1 MIPEKVQQRL
11 LAVSAHPD
19 DIEYTSGGSVSRWSA
34 EGWAVHLVVCT
45 DGSKG
50 SQNPD
55 DDPKSLVNLRRAE
68 QDEAA
73 RVLGVHKV
81 IWLGY
86 PDGELLQAA
95 DLIEQLAFQIRLIRP
110 KRLLTWDAWRP
121 YQLHPDHRA
130 TGLATVDAVL
140 AAGNP
145 HFYSKQLTKELKPHQ
160 VGEAFLYGTDQPD
173 QWVNITNTFE
183 VKMKAIE
190 CHRSQVDHLPELAR
204 RMSHCNKDYG
214 TEKGYTYAEA
224 FKVLYPFCD
233 T

>member
-1 MIPEKVQQRL
+1 MIPEKTQPRL

-19 DIEYTSGGSVSRWSA
+19 DIEYTSGGSLSRWSA
-34 EGWAVHLVVCT
+34 EGWLVHLVVCT

-55 DDPKSLVNLRRAE
+55 DDPESLVNLRRAE

-73 RVLGVHKV
+73 RVLGVHEM

-86 PDGELLQAA
+86 PDGELMQAA
-95 DLIEQLAFQIRLIRP
+95 DLIEQLALQIRLTRP
-110 KRLLTWDAWRP
+110 TRLLTWDAWRP

-130 TGLATVDAVL
+130 AGMATMDAIL

-145 HFYSKQLTKELKPHQ
+145 HFYPQQLTEEVKPHQ
-160 VGEAFLYGTDQPD
+160 VGEAFLYGTNEPN
-173 QWVNITNTFE
+173 QWVDITKTFE
-183 VKMKAIE
+183 VKMKSIE
-190 CHRSQVDHLPELAR
+190 SHLSQVDHLPELAL
-204 RMSHCNKDYG
+204 RMSHCNENHGK
-214 TEKGYTYAEA
+214 EKGYAYAEA